1 MLNNKYVNLIYNFYL
16 LIKQKYLL
24 LATLQFDI
32 KKALQID
39 VENRD
44 TLGAYFVTFVTL
56 HAVFPQQLLF
66 TDELCPI
73 DDSEMF

>member
-39 VENRD
+39 VETRD
-44 TLGAYFVTFVTL
+44 TLGAYFVTFVTSRSFSAAIAF
-56 HAVFPQQLLF
+56 H
-66 TDELCPI
+66 
-73 DDSEMF
+73 

>member
-39 VENRD
+39 VETRY
-44 TLGAYFVTFVTL
+44 TLGAYLVTFVTSRSFSATIAF
-56 HAVFPQQLLF
+56 H
-66 TDELCPI
+66 
-73 DDSEMF
+73 

>member
-1 MLNNKYVNLIYNFYL
+1 MLNNKYEYFNLIYNFYL

-39 VENRD
+39 VKTRD
-44 TLGAYFVTFVTL
+44 TLGAYLVTFVTS
-56 HAVFPQQLLF
+56 HSFSAAIAFH
-66 TDELCPI
+66 
-73 DDSEMF
+73 